1 MNSLLKDLDAKAG
14 KIAYQT
20 YTFEHGIEKL
30 TVLVPLKDAPA
41 FQVEFADS
49 EDKSKKALLEIVTR
63 FAGKVR
69 S

>member
-1 MNSLLKDLDAKAG
+1 MKSLLKELDANAG
-14 KIAYQT
+14 KIAYQS

-30 TVLVPLKDAPA
+30 TVLVPLKNASA

-49 EDKSKKALLEIVTR
+49 EDKSKKALLEIVSR
-63 FAGKVR
+63 FDGKVR

>member
-1 MNSLLKDLDAKAG
+1 MKSLLKELDANAG
-14 KIAYQT
+14 KTAYQS

-30 TVLVPLKDAPA
+30 TVLVPLKNASA
-41 FQVEFADS
+41 FQTEFFDS

-69 S
+69 E